1 MAQKIYLFSEILN
14 KAGIS
19 RETLSEWEKSKLV
32 SPSGISD
39 DKEPF
44 YSDISFSRCLHIKN
58 LSGLGYSLDDIKKII
73 KKVGLPAKED
83 EKTTGGKTE
92 KFLTVGMLADKI
104 GVSTRTIKHWEEKGI
119 IDSEMRTEGGFRLY
133 TEDFVLIGNLIK
145 DLQLFGY
152 SLDEIKNVEDSYK
165 ELLSLQNNISSQS
178 REEVSIKIDKI
189 LEAMDG
195 LYDKM
200 RLLKEGISRWED
212 LLKKKKKEI
221 QELKNKNLKRV

>member
-1 MAQKIYLFSEILN
+1 MAQKIYLLGEILN
-14 KAGIS
+14 KTEIS
-19 RETLSEWEKSKLV
+19 PEILAEWEKAKLIG
-32 SPSGISD
+32 PSGYSD

-58 LSGLGYSLDDIKKII
+58 LSELGYSLDDIKKII
-73 KKVGLPAKED
+73 KKVGLPAKEE
-83 EKTTGGKTE
+83 EKTSGGKTE
-92 KFLTVGMLADKI
+92 KYLTVGMLADKI

-145 DLQLFGY
+145 DLQIFGY

-165 ELLSLQNNISSQS
+165 ELLSLQNNIDAQS
-178 REEVSIKIDKI
+178 KEEASHKIENI
-189 LEAMDG
+189 LEAMAG
-195 LYDKM
+195 LYEKM
-200 RLLKEGISRWED
+200 KLLKEGISRWED

-221 QELKNKNLKRV
+221 QELKNKNLKRA